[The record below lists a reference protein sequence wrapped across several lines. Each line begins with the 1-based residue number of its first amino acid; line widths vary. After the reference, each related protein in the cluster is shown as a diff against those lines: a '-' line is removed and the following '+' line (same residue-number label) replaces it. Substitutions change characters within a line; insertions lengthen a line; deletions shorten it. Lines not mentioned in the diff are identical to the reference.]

1 MRKFTDKT
9 IPPRYITPIPE
20 GAIVSTRSV
29 DKVAA
34 LLGRRQTFY
43 QREIS
48 ARITAR
54 WPNGDPVF
62 TSIFVSFQ
70 RQTGKTTGVMDVA
83 AWRAMTKRDQRIWL
97 TAQTGLAAR
106 ERFLNELGNPIGQRL
121 EHVGGLADLKLSAG
135 STRVAIPITGSE
147 VRPMP
152 PTSEYLH
159 GGQGDLIIIDE
170 CWAFDE
176 EKAQALTQAIAPT
189 MLTRLQAQ
197 TIKMSAAGG
206 LKSTWWHRQ
215 LEAAIAEPK
224 PRVAVI
230 DYGVGT
236 THDPA
241 TETSFTIDDVVAAHP
256 GVVCGLTTREKLLE
270 PLDNG
275 EMTFPEWLRAYGN
288 IRSHLVTERV
298 IDLAL
303 VEKITTTT
311 ALDPGPVAIG
321 VAATYAGDTTAVAAA
336 GTIGGI
342 PAIEIIEARPGRQW
356 AIELI
361 DGIISR
367 GDAYCITGD
376 AVGPAKRLCDQLQ
389 ERYPEKFLAVTT
401 DDLIAETEDFLS
413 ACTTSHATPPVLI
426 RKHAALTHE
435 LDTAELRAVGEKG
448 RLFSRRHS
456 ANGTARIES
465 ALVAL
470 AATRHPPTPKP
481 QPLIWSK

>member
-9 IPPRYITPIPE
+9 IPPRFITPIPE

-43 QREIS
+43 QKEIS

-83 AWRAMTKRDQRIWL
+83 AWRAMTKRDQRIWF

-106 ERFLNELGNPIGQRL
+106 ERFLNELGNPVGQRL
-121 EHVGGLADLKLSAG
+121 EHIGGLADLKLSAG

-147 VRPMP
+147 IRPMP

-197 TIKMSAAGG
+197 TIKMSAAGN

-275 EMTFPEWLRAYGN
+275 EMTFPVGSA
-288 IRSHLVTERV
+288 
-298 IDLAL
+298 
-303 VEKITTTT
+303 
-311 ALDPGPVAIG
+311 PMAISE
-321 VAATYAGDTTAVAAA
+321 ATYAGDLVAVTAA
-336 GTIGGI
+336 GTVGGI

-361 DGIISR
+361 DSIIR
-367 GDAYCITGD
+367 KGNAYCVTGD
-376 AVGPAKRLCDQLQ
+376 AVGPAKRICDQLA
-389 ERYPEKFLAVTT
+389 ERHSDLWVPITT
-401 DDLIAETEDFLS
+401 DDFIAETEDFLT

-426 RKHAALTHE
+426 RRNAALTHE